1 MDHDQLKAA
10 FHKGVPVEVR
20 GIQYKYIS
28 ALIYRR
34 LDGNLHVQ
42 AELMDKNERSVV
54 IVLPKWINEINEA
67 EKGGMELEDQKCSA
81 NL

>member
-1 MDHDQLKAA
+1 MDHEQLKAA
-10 FHKGVPVEVR
+10 FHSGVPVEVR
-20 GIQYKYIS
+20 GIRYKRIS

-34 LDGNLHVQ
+34 INGELHVQ

-54 IVLPKWINEINEA
+54 IVLPKWINEINE
-67 EKGGMELEDQKCSA
+67 EQKGGMELEDQKCSA